1 MTQVH
6 KFLII
11 SEYNGQEEEKNRM
24 PLIDNKNQTLQ
35 EALKNALSTTDSV
48 DIAVGFFFFSGFEA
62 LANELKDKKVRILVG
77 LELDPDLIPQIAQL
91 SKEGDVD
98 LTKWQPRM
106 STASHTALQENY
118 INALIGFINDSD
130 IFDHKASNQAFDIF
144 IEKIENGSLEIR
156 KTLKDFHG
164 KMYLL
169 HNKAEFSQGG
179 DFPGTVF
186 MGSNNF
192 TYRGLIGQG
201 ELNFSTREEHDF
213 EEYQSKFNAL
223 WSDSESISIV
233 DMHRKEDFLRELKP
247 KIWKFAVPSPYE
259 IYIRILDEMFRRE
272 EGEKVKTP
280 SAITNG
286 LYTDLEY
293 QIDAIKMVIDRLNRY
308 DGAILADVVGLGKSV
323 IASAVA
329 RNMDMKTVII
339 APPHLRSQWEDYKE
353 SFGIRG
359 SVVFSSGKVKDVYE
373 RYRETREPFLLV
385 LDEAHRFRNE
395 DTTDYKYL
403 HQVCRSHPDNK
414 VLLLTAT
421 PFNNDPKDVFAL
433 VKLFQTPGQSTIRS
447 VDNLSIRYRE
457 LIQKY
462 KALRRVMRKGADQ
475 EYIDRETEQ
484 IAREQRRLIEPV
496 LIRRSR
502 LDLKYI
508 TRYREDLE
516 RQNVA
521 FSEVIGPE
529 LLEYN
534 LGKLFELYSETLELI
549 TKDEDGFIGA
559 RYKPT
564 SLTYMSEEN
573 QQKFFEKYKKDY
585 DDIED
590 LRIAQTNLAK
600 FMKRLLVMRF
610 ESSKAAFKATLE
622 KMIEANKIILNWW
635 EIQSVVPVF
644 KKGELPDPIE
654 YEEDMFGDAFDKEL
668 EDLRGRG
675 LIEIE
680 KELLDPIFI
689 EHVKHDIE
697 LLEGIHQRWFSNP
710 DIQDLDPKL
719 DNIVEKIKS
728 SLNEQPDR
736 KIVIFSTYKDT
747 VDYLYDQLQS
757 RGISRVMRYTASE
770 GNETYKDVVKAN
782 FDASY
787 PEEKQKNEYDVLV
800 ATDALS
806 EGFNLHRAGIIINY
820 DIPYNPTRVIQR
832 IGRINRINKKVFDNL
847 YVYNSFPTVI
857 GEESTRIK
865 SISTLKIKLIN
876 AVVGSDTRTLT
887 SDEELKSFFKDEF
900 EAAEQMNEKL
910 SWDAIHRENYE
921 KAKKYPDIMERIR
934 KLPRRTRIKRLDRP
948 QKGVLVF
955 GKKGENSVF
964 TYGEN
969 IESVEV
975 VSSEYAL
982 PIFLSKEDEQ
992 SVEVDSNFSDSFN
1005 YAKEKLFEKSK
1016 LPKIQGRRAESI
1028 KILELLGNE
1037 LPQSKEYCDDIKN
1050 IIKTY
1055 DDINE
1060 GTLKDITKINLADF
1074 TKAYKKLQIIVPKS
1088 YIDNIFQKVEKTDKA
1103 SELLL
1108 FAEQLT

>member
-1 MTQVH
+1 MERSY
-6 KFLII
+6 I
-11 SEYNGQEEEKNRM
+11 M
-24 PLIDNKNQTLQ
+24 PIIDNKNQTLQ
-35 EALKNALSTTDSV
+35 EALRNALSTTDSV
-48 DIAVGFFFFSGFEA
+48 DIAVGYFFFSGFEA
-62 LANELKDKKVRILVG
+62 LAKELEDKKVRVLVG
-77 LELDPDLIPQIAQL
+77 LDLDPTLIPQITQL
-91 SKEGDVD
+91 SKEEDFD
-98 LTKWQPRM
+98 LTRARSMLPTR
-106 STASHTALQENY
+106 SHTALQKNY
-118 INALIGFINDSD
+118 LDALVGFINDSD
-130 IFDHKASNQAFDIF
+130 IFDHKESNQAFDLF
-144 IEKIENGSLEIR
+144 LRKIEDGSLEIR
-156 KTLKDFHG
+156 KTLEDFHG

-169 HNKAEFSQGG
+169 HNKKEFSQGN

-192 TYRGLIGQG
+192 TYSGLIGQG
-201 ELNFSTREEHDF
+201 ELTFSTREAQDF
-213 EEYQSKFNAL
+213 AEYKDKFDNL

-233 DMHRKEDFLRELKP
+233 DMHRKEEFLRELKP

-259 IYIRILDEMFRRE
+259 IYIRILDEIFRRE

-280 SAITNG
+280 SDITKG

-293 QIDAIKMVIDRLNRY
+293 QVDAIKMVMDRLDRY

-329 RNMDMKTVII
+329 RNIDMKTIII

-359 SVVFSSGKVKDVYE
+359 SVVFSSGKVRDVYD
-373 RYRETREPFLLV
+373 RYKETREPFLLI

-457 LIQKY
+457 LIQRY
-462 KALRRVMRKGADQ
+462 KTLRRELRKNVDQ
-475 EYIDRETEQ
+475 GHIDIETDE
-484 IAREQRRLIEPV
+484 IAKEQRRLIEPV

-516 RQNVA
+516 RQGIA
-521 FSEVIGPE
+521 FAEIIGPE
-529 LLEYN
+529 LLEYD
-534 LGKLFELYSETLELI
+534 LGALFDLYAETLELI
-549 TKDEDGFIGA
+549 TKDRDGFIGA

-564 SLTYMSEEN
+564 SPEYMNEEN
-573 QQKFFEKYKKDY
+573 QQIFFEKYKKDF

-590 LRIAQTNLAK
+590 LRIAQTNLSK

-622 KMIEANKIILNWW
+622 KMIAVNNVIINWW
-635 EIQSVVPVF
+635 EVQGVVPVF
-644 KKGELPDPIE
+644 KKGELPDPSE
-654 YEEDMFGDAFDKEL
+654 YDEDTFGPDAFDKEL

-680 KELLDPIFI
+680 KELLNPIFI
-689 EHVKHDIE
+689 EHVKHDTE
-697 LLEGIHQRWFSNP
+697 LLQSIHERWFDNSELE
-710 DIQDLDPKL
+710 DLDPKL
-719 DNIVEKIKS
+719 DNIMEKINTCLDERS
-728 SLNEQPDR
+728 DR

-747 VDYLYDQLQS
+747 VDYLYDQLQA
-757 RGISRVMRYTASE
+757 RGLSRVMRYTASE
-770 GNETYKDVVKAN
+770 GNETYKDLVKAN

-787 PEEKQKNEYDVLV
+787 PKEKQKDEYDVLV

-832 IGRINRINKKVFDNL
+832 VGRINRINKKVFDNL
-847 YVYNSFPTVI
+847 YVYNSFPTII

-887 SDEELKSFFKDEF
+887 NDEELKSFFKDEF
-900 EAAEQMNEKL
+900 EAAEQMNEQL
-910 SWDAIHRENYE
+910 SWDAKHRENYE
-921 KAKKYPDIMERIR
+921 QAKKNVELMEKVT
-934 KLPRRTRIKRLDRP
+934 KLPRRTRIKRTDRSK
-948 QKGVLVF
+948 KGILVF

-969 IESVEV
+969 IDDVEV
-975 VSSEYAL
+975 VSSEFAL
-982 PIFLSKEDEQ
+982 PIFLSGEEE
-992 SVEVDSNFSDSFN
+992 SSSEVDSGFNDSFN

-1060 GTLKDITKINLADF
+1060 GTLKDITKINLKDLNE
-1074 TKAYKKLQIIVPKS
+1074 AYKELQMIVPKS
-1088 YIDNIFQKVEKTDKA
+1088 YIDNIFQKVEKADQA

>member
-1 MTQVH
+1 METT
-6 KFLII
+6 K
-11 SEYNGQEEEKNRM
+11 RM

-35 EALKNALSTTDSV
+35 EALHNALSTSDRV
-48 DIAVGFFFFSGFEA
+48 DIAVGYFFFSGFEA
-62 LANELKDKKVRILVG
+62 LAKDLADKKVRILVG
-77 LELDPDLIPQIAQL
+77 MELDPELVPQIAQL
-91 SKEGDVD
+91 SKEDDVD

-106 STASHTALQENY
+106 STTSHTALQKNY
-118 INALIGFINDSD
+118 IDALIGFINDSD
-130 IFDHKASNQAFDIF
+130 VFDNKESNEVFDLF
-144 IEKIENGSLEIR
+144 ISKIEDGTLEIR
-156 KTLKDFHG
+156 KTLEDNHSKF
-164 KMYLL
+164 YLL
-169 HNKAEFSQGG
+169 HNKVELSQNG
-179 DFPGTVF
+179 DFPGTSI
-186 MGSNNF
+186 MGSSNF

-201 ELNFSTREEHDF
+201 ELNYPTRESSVF
-213 EEYQSKFNAL
+213 KEYQEKFEYL
-223 WSDSESISIV
+223 WSESQSISIV

-259 IYIRILDEMFRRE
+259 IYIRILDEMFKRE
-272 EGEKVKTP
+272 EGEQVTTP
-280 SAITNG
+280 SVITKN
-286 LYTDLEY
+286 LYSDLEY
-293 QIDAIKMVIDRLNRY
+293 QIDAVKMVMDRVKRY

-323 IASAVA
+323 IAAAVA
-329 RNMDMKTVII
+329 RNLDMNTII
-339 APPHLRSQWEDYKE
+339 VAPPHLRSQWEDYKE
-353 SFGIRG
+353 VFGIRG
-359 SVVFSSGKVKDVYE
+359 SAVFSSGKVKDVYE
-373 RYRETREPFLLV
+373 RYQQTREPFLLI

-457 LIQKY
+457 LIQRY
-462 KALRRVMRKGADQ
+462 KTLRRELRKNVDQ
-475 EYIDRETEQ
+475 GHIDIETDE
-484 IAREQRRLIEPV
+484 IAKEQRRLIEPI

-516 RQNVA
+516 RQGIA
-521 FSEVIGPE
+521 FAEIIGPE
-529 LLEYN
+529 LLEYD
-534 LGKLFELYSETLELI
+534 LDALFDLYAETLELI
-549 TKDEDGFIGA
+549 TKDKDGFIGA

-564 SLTYMSEEN
+564 SPEYMNEEN
-573 QQKFFEKYKKDY
+573 QQIFFDKYKKDF

-590 LRIAQTNLAK
+590 LRIAQTNLSK

-622 KMIEANKIILNWW
+622 KMIAVNNIIINWW
-635 EIQSVVPVF
+635 EVQGVVPVF
-644 KKGELPDPIE
+644 KKGELPDPSE
-654 YEEDMFGDAFDKEL
+654 YDEDTFGPDAFDKEL
-668 EDLRGRG
+668 EELRGRG

-680 KELLDPIFI
+680 RELLDPVFI
-689 EHVKHDIE
+689 EHVKHDTE
-697 LLEGIHQRWFSNP
+697 LLQSIHERWFDNP
-710 DIQDLDPKL
+710 ELEDLDPKL
-719 DNIVEKIKS
+719 DNIIQKIKS
-728 SLNEQPDR
+728 CLEERPDR

-747 VDYLYDQLQS
+747 VDYLYDQLQA
-757 RGISRVMRYTASE
+757 RGLSRVMRYTASE
-770 GNETYKDVVKAN
+770 GSDSYKDVVKAN

-787 PEEKQKNEYDVLV
+787 PESKQVNDYDVLV

-832 IGRINRINKKVFDNL
+832 VGRINRINKKVFDKL
-847 YVYNSFPTVI
+847 YVYNSFPTSI

-887 SDEELKSFFKDEF
+887 DDEELISFFKDEF
-900 EAAEQMNEKL
+900 EEAEKMNEQL
-910 SWDAIHRENYE
+910 SWDAVHRENYE
-921 KAKKYPDIMERIR
+921 RAKKDKDLMF
-934 KLPRRTRIKRLDRP
+934 KVKDLPRRTRVKRSN
-948 QKGVLVF
+948 QENKGIIVF
-955 GKKGENSVF
+955 GKKGDNSVF
-964 TYGEN
+964 TYGTDIEN
-969 IESVEV
+969 VDV
-975 VSSEYAL
+975 VSTEVAL
-982 PIFLSKEDEQ
+982 PIFLAKADEV
-992 SVEVDSNFSDSFN
+992 STEVDSNFTESFN

-1050 IIKTY
+1050 IIKIY

-1060 GTLKDITKINLADF
+1060 GTLKDITKIKLKDLNE
-1074 TKAYKKLQIIVPKS
+1074 AYKELQMIVPKS
-1088 YIDNIFQKVEKTDKA
+1088 YIDNIFQKVEKADQA

>member
-1 MTQVH
+1 MF
-6 KFLII
+6 KR
-11 SEYNGQEEEKNRM
+11 EEN
-24 PLIDNKNQTLQ
+24 
-35 EALKNALSTTDSV
+35 
-48 DIAVGFFFFSGFEA
+48 
-62 LANELKDKKVRILVG
+62 
-77 LELDPDLIPQIAQL
+77 
-91 SKEGDVD
+91 
-98 LTKWQPRM
+98 
-106 STASHTALQENY
+106 
-118 INALIGFINDSD
+118 
-130 IFDHKASNQAFDIF
+130 
-144 IEKIENGSLEIR
+144 EKI
-156 KTLKDFHG
+156 
-164 KMYLL
+164 
-169 HNKAEFSQGG
+169 
-179 DFPGTVF
+179 
-186 MGSNNF
+186 
-192 TYRGLIGQG
+192 
-201 ELNFSTREEHDF
+201 
-213 EEYQSKFNAL
+213 
-223 WSDSESISIV
+223 
-233 DMHRKEDFLRELKP
+233 
-247 KIWKFAVPSPYE
+247 
-259 IYIRILDEMFRRE
+259 
-272 EGEKVKTP
+272 KTP
-280 SAITNG
+280 SVITNG

-293 QIDAIKMVIDRLNRY
+293 QVDAVKMVMDRLNRY

-329 RNMDMKTVII
+329 RNIDMKTIII

-373 RYRETREPFLLV
+373 RYQETREPFLLI

-462 KALRRVMRKGADQ
+462 KTLRREMRKGADQ
-475 EYIDRETEQ
+475 EHIDKETEE
-484 IAREQRRLIEPV
+484 IAQEQRRLIEPV

-516 RQNVA
+516 KQNISFA
-521 FSEVIGPE
+521 EIIGPE

-534 LGKLFELYSETLELI
+534 LGDLYELYAETLELI
-549 TKDEDGFIGA
+549 TKEEGGFIGA

-564 SLTYMSEEN
+564 SPVYMNEEN
-573 QQKFFEKYKKDY
+573 QKKFFEKYKQEF

-622 KMIEANKIILNWW
+622 KMIEVNKIILNWW
-635 EIQSVVPVF
+635 DVQGVVPVF
-644 KKGELPDPIE
+644 KKGELPDPTE
-654 YEEDMFGDAFDKEL
+654 YEEDIYGDAFDKEL

-675 LIEIE
+675 LIEID
-680 KELLDPIFI
+680 KELLDPVFI
-689 EHVKHDIE
+689 DHVKHDIE
-697 LLEGIHQRWFSNP
+697 LLENIHKRWFAEP
-710 DIQDLDPKL
+710 LIQDLDPKL
-719 DNIVEKIKS
+719 DNIVEKIKKC
-728 SLNEQPDR
+728 LNEQSNR
-736 KIVIFSTYKDT
+736 KIVIFSTYQDT
-747 VDYLYDQLQS
+747 VDYLYVQLQD
-757 RGISRVMRYTASE
+757 RGISRVMRYTASD
-770 GNETYKDVVKAN
+770 GNEMYKDLVKAN

-787 PEEKQKNEYDVLV
+787 PEEKQKNDYDVLI

-832 IGRINRINKKVFDNL
+832 VGRINRINKQVFDNL

-857 GEESTRIK
+857 GEESTKIK

-887 SDEELKSFFKDEF
+887 NDEELKSFFKDEF
-900 EAAEQMNEKL
+900 QAAEQMNEQL
-910 SWDAIHRENYE
+910 SWDAIHMENYE
-921 KAKKYPDIMERIR
+921 RAKKDPELMDKIK
-934 KLPRRTRIKRLDRP
+934 KLPRRSRIKRANNP
-948 QKGVLVF
+948 KHGTIVF
-955 GKKGENSVF
+955 GKKGANSVF
-964 TYGEN
+964 TYGETT
-969 IESVEV
+969 EAVEV
-975 VSSEYAL
+975 VSVEYAL
-982 PIFLSKEDEQ
+982 PIFLAKKEET
-992 SVEVDSNFSDSFN
+992 SSEVDPEFSDSFN

-1028 KILELLGNE
+1028 KILELLGSE

-1050 IIKTY
+1050 IIKIY

-1060 GTLKDITKINLADF
+1060 GTLKDITKINLKDLVQ
-1074 TKAYKKLQIIVPKS
+1074 AYEQLQVIVPKS

-1103 SELLL
+1103 DELLL
-1108 FAEQLT
+1108 FAEQLV

>member
-1 MTQVH
+1 MGR
-6 KFLII
+6 K
-11 SEYNGQEEEKNRM
+11 KRM

-35 EALKNALSTTDSV
+35 EALSNALSTTDRV
-48 DIAVGFFFFSGFEA
+48 DIAVGYFFFSGFEA
-62 LANELKDKKVRILVG
+62 LAKDLEDKKVRVVVG
-77 LELDPDLIPQIAQL
+77 LDLDPKLIPQISQL
-91 SKEGDVD
+91 SKDEDFD
-98 LTKWQPRM
+98 LTRARSILPIRP
-106 STASHTALQENY
+106 HTAIQQNY
-118 INALIGFINDSD
+118 VDSLIGFINDSD
-130 IFDHKASNQAFDIF
+130 IFDHKESNQAFDLF
-144 IEKIENGSLEIR
+144 LRKIEDGSLEIR
-156 KTLKDFHG
+156 KTLEDFHG

-169 HNKAEFSQGG
+169 YNKAEFSHRG

-201 ELNFSTREEHDF
+201 ELNFSTRDAHDF
-213 EEYQSKFNAL
+213 EEYKIKFDTL
-223 WSDSESISIV
+223 WSDSESIPIV
-233 DMHRKEDFLRELKP
+233 DTYRKEEFLRELKP

-259 IYIRILDEMFRRE
+259 IYIRILDEMFIRE
-272 EGEKVKTP
+272 EGVKVKTP

-293 QIDAIKMVIDRLNRY
+293 QIDAIKMVMDRLNRY

-329 RNMDMKTVII
+329 RNIDMKTVII

-359 SVVFSSGKVKDVYE
+359 SVVYSSGKVKEVYE
-373 RYRETREPFLLV
+373 KYQETREPFLLI

-403 HQVCRSHPDNK
+403 HQVCRSHPNNK

-462 KALRRVMRKGADQ
+462 KALRREMRKGADQ
-475 EYIDRETEQ
+475 EHIDQETEQ
-484 IAREQRRLIEPV
+484 IAQEQRRLIEPI

-516 RQNVA
+516 RQNIA
-521 FSEVIGPE
+521 FAEIVGPE

-534 LGKLFELYSETLELI
+534 LGDLYELYSETLELI
-549 TKDEDGFIGA
+549 TKEEGGFIGA

-564 SLTYMSEEN
+564 SPEYMDEES
-573 QQKFFEKYKKDY
+573 QQKFFEKYKKEF

-622 KMIEANKIILNWW
+622 KMIEINKVILNWW
-635 EIQSVVPVF
+635 EVEGVVPVF
-644 KKGELPDPIE
+644 KKGDLPDPAE
-654 YEEDMFGDAFDKEL
+654 YEDEVYGDAFDREL
-668 EDLRGRG
+668 EYLRTRG

-680 KELLDPIFI
+680 KELLNPIFI
-689 EHVKHDIE
+689 DHVKHDIE
-697 LLEGIHQRWFSNP
+697 LLSSIHQKWFSNQS
-710 DIQDLDPKL
+710 IVDLDPKL
-719 DNIVEKIKS
+719 DNITEKIKS
-728 SLNEQPDR
+728 SLSEQSNR

-747 VDYLYDQLQS
+747 VDYVYDQLQA
-757 RGISRVMRYTASE
+757 RGISRVMKYTASE
-770 GNETYKDVVKAN
+770 RNETYKDVVKAN

-787 PEEKQKNEYDVLV
+787 PPEKQVNDYDVLV

-806 EGFNLHRAGIIINY
+806 EGFNLHRAGIVINY

-832 IGRINRINKKVFDNL
+832 VGRINRINKKVFDYL

-887 SDEELKSFFKDEF
+887 DDEELESFFKDEF
-900 EAAEQMNEKL
+900 EAAEEMNEKL

-921 KAKKYPDIMERIR
+921 KAKKDTNLMDKI
-934 KLPRRTRIKRLDRP
+934 KGLPRRTRIKRLNRP
-948 QKGVLVF
+948 KKGVLVF

-969 IESVEV
+969 MESVEV
-975 VSSEYAL
+975 VSSELAL
-982 PIFLSKEDEQ
+982 PMFLAKQEETST
-992 SVEVDSNFSDSFN
+992 EVDPNFTESFN

-1037 LPQSKEYCDDIKN
+1037 LPQSKAYCDDIKN
-1050 IIKTY
+1050 IIKNY

-1060 GTLKDITKINLADF
+1060 GTLKDITKIKLNDLNE
-1074 TKAYKKLQIIVPKS
+1074 AYRVLQIVVPKR
-1088 YIDNIFQKVEKTDKA
+1088 YIENIYQKVGKTEND

-1108 FAEQLT
+1108 FAEQLS